1 MSVTCVFV
9 RSFEKRF
16 ECVLCV
22 EVVVVTR
29 PEHFGAMAAALNK
42 TAIDEANRQLNGMY
56 QQMIQVHANPFSV
69 LYHIFLINL
78 LNDYARIPNHSLSS
92 RPLTHMCAQQEKK
105 FKEELHEKEQEIVR
119 LHTILRSTEMHMHE
133 HRAASAA
140 KEVELSVLRA
150 RLDQVS

>member
-1 MSVTCVFV
+1 MS
-9 RSFEKRF
+9 
-16 ECVLCV
+16 
-22 EVVVVTR
+22 
-29 PEHFGAMAAALNK
+29 P
-42 TAIDEANRQLNGMY
+42 
-56 QQMIQVHANPFSV
+56 
-69 LYHIFLINL
+69 
-78 LNDYARIPNHSLSS
+78 SLTHLSL

-150 RLDQVS
+150 RLDQVRAEHSLPSLAATQACVPHLPGLALV